1 MSTIRN
7 KLFGLSTAPVSKP
20 IISKPSGN
28 MAILPKMAQPVETL
42 PKNNSAKPTAASVS
56 GTSSTHIPIS
66 ILNGNREQVPQQNR
80 VQGSNFSGDARI
92 PISIVNGDREQ
103 VSQQNRIQVS
113 NASTGAHI
121 PISIVNGNRD
131 MTFHLST
138 SENDGAD
145 SGQKPSNSQ
154 TPYMPISGETV
165 SKDIT
170 TVSPQMSAYLQQGS
184 PSAAVAIPKEYADL
198 ANLLDKASS
207 DIDFNNW
214 ADLTA
219 KQQLS
224 IAQKA
229 GLSVKDKQTLLNASP
244 QYVETI
250 AKVQDIFANRYELGL
265 TIADTRTIAK
275 KLFNIADEKDEAT
288 NRTGKYANDA
298 VFAPRALRYLD
309 EQEDKLLAGIGMST
323 NDTGRST
330 WYNGKN
336 SGTAAKQ
343 VGATKNAESGD
354 YIQAPGQT
362 AFGPKSNSPAVNCY
376 GYILMNLGI
385 EPRDGNYDI
394 QPGQLSES
402 ISGDHVLD
410 NGQDGPAEYYLE
422 AVTAYTIR
430 DVERSGRS
438 VRIISST
445 EDANENEQI
454 LALKIS
460 DPKIFGMRDYHFAIL
475 LPDGTWADKP
485 GTRSDSRHG
494 AIEDPDGQWGE
505 WWRSYNSATIYLAV
519 SEQ

>member
-20 IISKPSGN
+20 VISKPSGN

-121 PISIVNGNRD
+121 PISIVNGDRD
-131 MTFHLST
+131 LTSHLST
-138 SENDGAD
+138 SEDDGAG
-145 SGQKPSNSQ
+145 SGQKPSSSQ

-165 SKDIT
+165 SKDNT
-170 TVSPQMSAYLQQGS
+170 TVSPQMSAYMQQGS
-184 PSAAVAIPKEYADL
+184 PSAAVTIPKEYADL

-229 GLSVKDKQTLLNASP
+229 DLSVKDKQTLLNASP

-309 EQEDKLLAGIGMST
+309 EQEKELLEGIGRKT
-323 NDTGRST
+323 NKYGYDT
-330 WYNGKN
+330 WYNGGN
-336 SGTAAKQ
+336 PDLAERAARRDSYADIDDAQ
-343 VGATKNAESGD
+343 ATKQIEEMLMKNIAAAEK
-354 YIQAPGQT
+354 IA
-362 AFGPKSNSPAVNCY
+362 A
-376 GYILMNLGI
+376 
-385 EPRDGNYDI
+385 
-394 QPGQLSES
+394 LSES
-402 ISGDHVLD
+402 DGSGLAAESAQMLWFYQHVK
-410 NGQDGPAEYYLE
+410 QDAPMDYKNPIIWKKSLPGLPFPEEDKVYRVFGY
-422 AVTAYTIR
+422 
-430 DVERSGRS
+430 D
-438 VRIISST
+438 ISSSDLGNLNYALVGRT
-445 EDANENEQI
+445 LGIPETLLLQQAGAAQLEKDLKLDKINSQIESIKQSNKGYGDEEDDQDMITNGF
-454 LALKIS
+454 
-460 DPKIFGMRDYHFAIL
+460 DV
-475 LPDGTWADKP
+475 
-485 GTRSDSRHG
+485 
-494 AIEDPDGQWGE
+494 
-505 WWRSYNSATIYLAV
+505 YNHLF
-519 SEQ
+519 